1 MYGMNFVSEVL
12 SEIKIKSIQMSQY
25 LCYNKSTEQWNECG
39 EQLGSFN
46 EKSEFKMRSL
56 CSDLSTTTK
65 KVCNQKSNFKGETSE
80 ICV

>member
-46 EKSEFKMRSL
+46 EKSEFKMRSWTQI
-56 CSDLSTTTK
+56 CQQQ
-65 KVCNQKSNFKGETSE
+65 QKSLQSK
-80 ICV
+80 V